1 LNKLKDNPNI
11 KQPWSTLFIS
21 LIIFC
26 LAQLSEQN
34 AYAKAINDVQS
45 NIISGINSGMLIV
58 SALVLVFVVLSLWEP
73 LRLDILALSIPV
85 ILIVFKPWTKVTTTE
100 VLSGFANKATITVLA
115 MFILSEGVKNS
126 GLVQIL
132 GDKIAK
138 LTNGEESKQ
147 LAVIMGLSGVVAG
160 IINNTPVVATFIP
173 MVTNLARKTKT
184 SPSKLLIPLSYA
196 SMMGGMMTLLGTS
209 TNLLASDIS
218 ARLIGHRFSMFE
230 FTKLGLIILI
240 VGFLYLFFIG
250 RHLIPKRIDTE
261 DDLITEYQMEDFL
274 TQVVIQDDS
283 TLINQN
289 IGETLDR
296 LDLDINV
303 VQIVRDSEKFIEPI
317 KEKDL
322 KAGDNLIIRSN
333 HATLLKIIKAEGLK
347 LLPEVKVND
356 KYFEEPIKGQKL
368 LEVVVPHASFLVGQT
383 LEEVNFL
390 ERYNTTVL
398 AIRRG
403 SKLSH
408 QKMGDLVIEP
418 GDVLLLIANENTI
431 DRLQKNSNFI
441 ITKELDTEDYNTN
454 KIPTVLTIIIS
465 VVLLAAFN
473 ILPIAISAL
482 AGVIAMVATKT
493 INQNKIYEVINWEI
507 IFLLSG
513 LIPLGIAIEKTGT
526 ARYIADKLLVYSNL
540 FPPVITLILFYLL
553 TSVLTNIISNNASVV
568 LMLPVAVN
576 AANQLGLNPFS
587 FVLAV
592 TFAASTVFM
601 TPLGYQTNLMVYGPG
616 GYKFRDY
623 MIVGAPLQLLLA
635 IVTSLGIVFFWGI

>member
-1 LNKLKDNPNI
+1 MNKLKDNLNI
-11 KQPWSTLFIS
+11 KQFWSTLFIS
-21 LIIFC
+21 LIIFS
-26 LAQLSEQN
+26 LAQLPEQS
-34 AYAKAINDVQS
+34 AYAKAINDVQVKAG
-45 NIISGINSGMLIV
+45 SGINSGMVVV

-85 ILIVFKPWTKVTTTE
+85 ILIIFKGWTKVTATE

-138 LTNGEESKQ
+138 LTSGEESKQ

-218 ARLIGHRFSMFE
+218 ARLIGYRFSMFE
-230 FTKLGLIILI
+230 FTKLGFIILI

-274 TQVVIQDDS
+274 TQVVIQDNS
-283 TLINQN
+283 PLINQN
-289 IGETLDR
+289 IGETLDK
-296 LDLDINV
+296 LDFDINV
-303 VQIVRDSEKFIEPI
+303 VQIVRDGEKFIEPI
-317 KEKDL
+317 KEKEL
-322 KAGDNLIIRSN
+322 KVGDNLIVRSN

-408 QKMGDLVIEP
+408 QKMDDLVIEP
-418 GDVLLLIANENTI
+418 GDVLLLIANDNTI

-482 AGVIAMVATKT
+482 AGVIAMVVTKAV
-493 INQNKIYEVINWEI
+493 NQNKIYEVINWEV
-507 IFLLSG
+507 IFLLAG

-526 ARYIADKLLVYSNL
+526 ASYIADKLLIYSNL
-540 FPPVITLILFYLL
+540 FPPTVTLILFYLL
-553 TSVLTNIISNNASVV
+553 TSILTNIISNNASVV

-576 AANQLGLNPFS
+576 AANRLGLNPFA
-587 FVLAV
+587 FILAV
-592 TFAASTVFM
+592 TFAASTAFM

-623 MIVGAPLQLLLA
+623 MIVGAPLQILLA
-635 IVTSLGIVFFWGI
+635 IVTSLGIVLFWGI